1 MTVIYCHEK
10 KDINLKNSRNS
21 NLNFFIMKINE
32 FIANFADQFEE
43 TEVKVFAPETR
54 YRDLD
59 EWSSLIALS
68 ILAMI
73 DEEYDVQLK
82 GEEMRG
88 TNTIKELFDL
98 VVSKL
103 A

>member
-1 MTVIYCHEK
+1 MEIQK
-10 KDINLKNSRNS
+10 
-21 NLNFFIMKINE
+21 FIQ
-32 FIANFADQFEE
+32 NFADQFENTDASLFT
-43 TEVKVFAPETR
+43 TEIN

-68 ILAMI
+68 ILAMV

-82 GEEMRG
+82 GEEMRK

-98 VVSKL
+98 VTSKL
-103 A
+103 